1 MRGRTWVFAILAATL
16 PLLAVAT
23 ESARLD
29 SDFDGIADSEE
40 VLAGLDPYNADTDQ
54 DGIGD
59 YDDNPAD
66 IALSYGWLYT
76 DNDYVADTFENLWE
90 DIYASP
96 FRYDEH
102 EDRDFDGWN
111 NWSESLVGTAFA
123 YNCYNEVSGTNATGT
138 AESSATDKAANFPLP
153 TLQVT
158 LDYDKA
164 IQGAKLVIHAYS
176 RQDMNGWPDAV
187 FVKDFSST
195 TLDTWPMTIAIGGDE
210 LVYGHLRQGRN
221 WFYAW
226 MEEDGSTLPLPIHS
240 SADGGINGAA
250 WPTWTPSEPAAIADN
265 QLDGIDI
272 GFDLNEVTFHLTDKP
287 ESFARVSWQGSMP
300 EGQDVHVAMFY
311 WDDYVF
317 NRIIKWPRTW
327 VHEGDIISW
336 NIERSGWT
344 DHSRKDF
351 GLCAQ
356 TGVVSA
362 NDHVPRPI
370 KVVLTPQ
377 RDFEANWWS
386 IAEFCWITNWMH
398 TASALPVPTLYG
410 PINMEVVSAARP
422 EFRFSLDPEFTEFRF
437 RLLKRSTE
445 SDTWDNPISLID
457 ERVLAPG
464 RFLNDATGRRDHVI
478 WMSPI
483 AIGDVS
489 PNNFVFERGKTYQ
502 WSVTAYSP
510 ALKTGTT
517 TVLGYFSTA
526 DSGNL
531 SAPDGQ
537 GKIDVNV
544 SYPSDMVYMRWN
556 NATPYIC
563 VQAFRSKSFNGLP
576 DASLRMSATGT
587 CTLKGLEVGE
597 NYYIRAYIEQG
608 GDSMSRDKW
617 ESWGYCRA
625 DNEAVNPFIPLA
637 VTATPLGNTSAPAN
651 VVIRDCDTD
660 NDLLPDSFE
669 WSRCGNLTSF
679 GIANYTPR
687 VKQTVAYAGSPL
699 VVAASESSPYFEW
712 LYTDNDY
719 VLDDY
724 EQGWDDS
731 FATSCRYDEHED
743 GDRDGWNNW
752 CEALSGTTLAYN
764 SYNENADTNEMG
776 AAEATMTDKS
786 ANFPMP
792 ALQIML
798 DYCGRAIRGAKLV
811 IHAYSRED
819 MNGWPDAVFVKDF
832 SADMLDTWPMT
843 ITVGRESL
851 VYGHLRQGRNWFY
864 AWMEED
870 GSALASVNDGNW
882 PTWTSGEPAAIADNQ
897 LDGIDIGFDR
907 NEISFHFTDK
917 PESFARVSWQ
927 DQMPEGDVHVAMLY
941 SGNAVFSRIIK
952 WPRTWMHEGD
962 IVSWNNG
969 LNGDN
974 RRNFGLGA
982 LESAVTPDNEVVR
995 MFNVFLT
1002 PQCDYEA
1009 NGLPDDYSNRS
1020 SFCEIVNWMH
1030 SASALPKPVL
1040 YGPVCK
1046 EIVADARPEFKF
1058 SLDPEF
1064 TEFQFV
1070 FKRVNLASG
1079 ESVAIFNQRV
1089 LAPGR
1094 FWNDATGRRDL
1105 VIWRFP
1111 HSVGGRIVNGPNS
1124 YLFADGPGFEYKW
1137 TVVPFSPAI
1146 RTSQTALSPSEG
1158 VFLTAAA
1165 NAAAGA
1171 VNVSGGKGAITVNVT
1186 YPSGMATL
1194 DPTTTYMSAPFICV
1208 QAFRSGSF
1216 NGLSDASIQAKAV
1229 GTYTLSGLEDGESY
1243 YLRAYIE
1250 QGGNPTMRDNWE
1262 SWGYYRAGDGAANPF
1277 EPVAVKATRFGNASA
1292 PYEIVIQDCDT
1303 DNDLFPDAYEWA
1315 VSGDLAS
1322 LGVAN
1327 DALTVRTDSDGDGIA
1342 DGLEDALGFDQDST
1356 QTLRITSLSFDSA
1369 GNLVLGWT
1377 WDGVERTRGP
1387 NTLNA
1392 EVPYTVQAKVKLSD
1406 TKWTNILTLSTDNL
1420 DGQAVISE
1428 EGQDISAYRFFRVKL
1443 GTK

>member
-1 MRGRTWVFAILAATL
+1 
-16 PLLAVAT
+16 
-23 ESARLD
+23 
-29 SDFDGIADSEE
+29 
-40 VLAGLDPYNADTDQ
+40 
-54 DGIGD
+54 
-59 YDDNPAD
+59 
-66 IALSYGWLYT
+66 
-76 DNDYVADTFENLWE
+76 
-90 DIYASP
+90 
-96 FRYDEH
+96 
-102 EDRDFDGWN
+102 
-111 NWSESLVGTAFA
+111 
-123 YNCYNEVSGTNATGT
+123 
-138 AESSATDKAANFPLP
+138 
-153 TLQVT
+153 
-158 LDYDKA
+158 
-164 IQGAKLVIHAYS
+164 
-176 RQDMNGWPDAV
+176 
-187 FVKDFSST
+187 
-195 TLDTWPMTIAIGGDE
+195 
-210 LVYGHLRQGRN
+210 
-221 WFYAW
+221 
-226 MEEDGSTLPLPIHS
+226 MEADGSTLPLPIHS

-272 GFDLNEVTFHLTDKP
+272 GFDLNEVTFHFTDKA

-300 EGQDVHVAMFY
+300 EEQDVHVAMLH
-311 WDDYVF
+311 WGNPVF
-317 NRIIKWPRTW
+317 DRVIKWPRTW

-336 NIERSGWT
+336 NNECSGL
-344 DHSRKDF
+344 SGSARRNF
-351 GLCAQ
+351 GLGAQ

-362 NDHVPRPI
+362 NDDVPRLI
-370 KVVLTPQ
+370 EVVLTPQ
-377 RDFEANWWS
+377 RDVEANWWS
-386 IAEFCWITNWMH
+386 IAEFCVISNWMH
-398 TASALPVPTLYG
+398 SASALPVPTLYG

-422 EFRFSLDPEFTEFRF
+422 EFRFSLDPEFTEFQF

-445 SDTWDNPISLID
+445 SDTWDNPIFLID

-464 RFLNDATGRRDHVI
+464 RFLNDATGRRDLVI
-478 WMSPI
+478 WKSPI

-489 PNNFVFERGKTYQ
+489 PNNIVFERGKTYQ

-531 SAPDGQ
+531 SASDGQ

-544 SYPSDMVYMRWN
+544 SYPSSMAYKSSAVPFIR
-556 NATPYIC
+556 

-576 DASLRMSATGT
+576 DATLRMSATGT

-597 NYYIRAYIEQG
+597 DYYIRAYIEQG
-608 GDSMSRDKW
+608 GDSLSRDKW
-617 ESWGYCRA
+617 ESWGYCHA
-625 DNEAVNPFIPLA
+625 GNEAADPFIPLA
-637 VTATPLGNTSAPAN
+637 VTATPLGNASAPAN

-669 WSRCGNLTSF
+669 WAMAGNLTSL
-679 GIANYTPR
+679 GVANYAPT

-699 VVAASESSPYFEW
+699 VVAASESPPYFEW

-719 VLDDY
+719 VSDDY
-724 EQGWDDS
+724 EQGWEDS

-776 AAEATMTDKS
+776 AAEATMTDKTAS
-786 ANFPMP
+786 FPMP

-832 SADMLDTWPMT
+832 STETLDTWPMT
-843 ITVGRESL
+843 VTVGRESL

-917 PESFARVSWQ
+917 PESFARVSW
-927 DQMPEGDVHVAMLY
+927 EGQISEVDDVHVAMLY
-941 SGNAVFSRIIK
+941 SGNAVFDRVIK

-1064 TEFQFV
+1064 TEFQFRIL
-1070 FKRVNLASG
+1070 KRRQETDSWSNPIIMVD
-1079 ESVAIFNQRV
+1079 ERV

-1094 FWNDATGRRDL
+1094 FWNDTTHARDL
-1105 VIWRFP
+1105 VIFKSP
-1111 HSVGGRIVNGPNS
+1111 ISVGDVSENIVVFERGKTYQWIVNAYS
-1124 YLFADGPGFEYKW
+1124 PGVKSGAASAVGYF
-1137 TVVPFSPAI
+1137 I
-1146 RTSQTALSPSEG
+1146 TSDASTSTSGTTYTPGGKG
-1158 VFLTAAA
+1158 VID
-1165 NAAAGA
+1165 
-1171 VNVSGGKGAITVNVT
+1171 VNVS
-1186 YPSGMATL
+1186 YPSGMVAQGGG
-1194 DPTTTYMSAPFICV
+1194 TTPICI
-1208 QAFRSGSF
+1208 QAFRSKSF
-1216 NGLSDASIQAKAV
+1216 NGVPDAQVRCTRPATVRI
-1229 GTYTLSGLEDGESY
+1229 TGLEDGESY

-1250 QGGNPTMRDNWE
+1250 QGGDPTMRDSWE

-1277 EPVAVKATRFGNASA
+1277 EPVAVKATRLGNASA

-1315 VSGDLAS
+1315 ISGDLAS
-1322 LGVAN
+1322 LGIAN

-1342 DGLEDALGFDQDST
+1342 DGLEDALGFDQNST